1 MLIKAG
7 ADVNAPGTIDA
18 GYTALE
24 AAVEGGNRVAIDI
37 LLEAAANAP
46 HCHRGFR
53 VNWQSTVP
61 RKVGCLRL
69 VRAQFKGRRRFAHF
83 FHAEFAN

>member
-7 ADVNAPGTIDA
+7 ADVNAPSAINA
-18 GYTALE
+18 RYTALE

-37 LLEAAANAP
+37 LLEAGANVRALPSRLSSKLAEYCAAEGGLP
-46 HCHRGFR
+46 
-53 VNWQSTVP
+53 
-61 RKVGCLRL
+61 RL